1 MREKILEA
9 LELAKKFYSEQ
20 LGGNY
25 DHQEAELIRFYQLEG
40 DIVEEYPNSMAYQGW
55 YGAICELKDLLRF
68 EF

>member
-1 MREKILEA
+1 MKEKILEA

-25 DHQEAELIRFYQLEG
+25 EHQETELIRYYQLEG
-40 DIVEEYPNSMAYQGW
+40 EIVEEYPTMGYIGW